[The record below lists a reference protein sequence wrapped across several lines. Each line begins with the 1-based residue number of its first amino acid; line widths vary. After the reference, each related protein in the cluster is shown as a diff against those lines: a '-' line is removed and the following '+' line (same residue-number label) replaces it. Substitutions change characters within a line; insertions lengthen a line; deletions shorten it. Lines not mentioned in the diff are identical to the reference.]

1 MPPQQRGGRG
11 GGRGGPPQGGRGGPP
26 GGRGGGP
33 PPGGDRGG
41 FRGGRGGG
49 DRGGGG
55 GGGGGG
61 GDRGGRGGGG
71 GYRGGGDRGGGRG
84 GGDRGGFRGGD
95 RGRGGR
101 GGGGGFAPRY
111 EAVQAPRYHPDPSP
125 ATGVQAPS
133 IAPGVK
139 TVGVKRPAQRGTAGQ
154 QLTVTTNNF
163 KITLPEA
170 TFHHYDDIKSDK
182 AMPVKWNQELIRVLQ
197 ERIAP
202 TVFTPRAVYDGRK
215 NLFAS
220 RRLPLAGGDGDSQT
234 FDISLEPPREGGRP
248 PKIHRVALKRVA
260 TINPVLLQRYQAGQ
274 QSIDNDVLTAVTAVN
289 VVVRMDPVSRYPF
302 NTRSFFTDKEVL
314 PIGGGIELWRG
325 YFQSV
330 RPGLASMLI
339 NIDIST
345 GAMYSPGPMITV
357 CQQILYNN
365 SPNSLVP
372 GQGLGDRDRLRL
384 QRFLASVRFV
394 TTHRERNGQVS
405 NKPKVVKKIT
415 SQSANNLRFTNSEG
429 NEMSVSQYFQSLG
442 TTLQYP
448 NYACIETS
456 SGAAYPIE
464 VCSIIPGQLM
474 RKQVPPELTNSV
486 LTFSTKR
493 PQERLDSIV
502 HGHSVLQYGQSE
514 YMREFG
520 MHVDQH
526 PEKCAARILPTP
538 AINYGP
544 NSKFRQIRPK
554 DGSWNLRDQKFY
566 EGAACTGWALV
577 NYDTRGVR
585 NDDVQGIIRGLK
597 EQADLLGIRTISNDP
612 VYSAPPGKRFQ
623 TRHHLQQAGGQVF
636 QKTKAPP
643 SLIVVILPENSA
655 ELYQA
660 IKHFGD
666 VSKGVAT
673 QCLKSSKCRGAKP
686 QYWAN
691 VCLKINAKL
700 GGVNSIL
707 DPNAPNLRFLTDAAN
722 PSIVLGADVMHPA
735 PGAHGRPSF
744 ASLVAS
750 IDSGAA
756 HYTAVSQAQDSRV
769 EMIHDL
775 EGMVY
780 EVLGRHAWWKTN
792 HEKKKVAFPKRLLYY
807 RDGVS
812 EGQFP
817 QILSIE
823 LPAIQAACKRHKI
836 NPTITVV
843 VVGKRHH
850 VRFFPTHGAEDR
862 SGNCPAGT
870 VVDDVVGHPTEF
882 DFYLQSHG
890 GLLGTSRS
898 SHYNVLF
905 DQNNFTADAMQAV
918 SFALCHVYARATR
931 SVSIPAPVYY
941 ADIVCE
947 RAKNHYDPSI
957 GYNSIDDTE
966 TVASGATGSN
976 VQRYRDLFK
985 PAHEGQRYKM
995 YFQ

>member
-11 GGRGGPPQGGRGGPP
+11 GPGGPRGGGGDRGGAGGRGG
-26 GGRGGGP
+26 

-55 GGGGGG
+55 SGFRGG
-61 GDRGGRGGGG
+61 GDRGGGGG

-84 GGDRGGFRGGD
+84 GGDRGGYRGGGD
-95 RGRGGR
+95 RGGGRGGR
-101 GGGGGFAPRY
+101 GGSGFAPRY
-111 EAVQAPRYHPDPSP
+111 EPVHAPQYHPDPSP

-133 IAPGVK
+133 IATGVK
-139 TVGVKRPAQRGTAGQ
+139 TVGVRRPAQRGTAGQ
-154 QLTVTTNNF
+154 PLTVTTNNF

-170 TFHHYDDIKSDK
+170 TFHHYDDIKTEKS
-182 AMPVKWNQELIRVLQ
+182 MPVKWNQELIRVLQ

-234 FDISLEPPREGGRP
+234 FDIALEEARPGGRP
-248 PKIHRVALKRVA
+248 PKTHKVALKRVA
-260 TINPVLLQRYQAGQ
+260 TINPVTLQRYQAGQ

-345 GAMYSPGPMITV
+345 GAMFSPGPMIGV
-357 CQQILYNN
+357 CQQILHNN
-365 SPNSLVP
+365 SPTSLVP
-372 GQGLGDRDRLRL
+372 GQGLSDRDRLKL
-384 QRFLASVRFV
+384 QRFLSSVRFI
-394 TTHRERNGQVS
+394 TTHREKNGQVS
-405 NKPKVVKKIT
+405 KKPKVVKKIT
-415 SQSANNLRFTNSEG
+415 SQSAANLRFTNSEG
-429 NEMSVSQYFQSLG
+429 NEMSVAQYFQSMG
-442 TTLQYP
+442 TTLQHP
-448 NYACIETS
+448 NYVCIETS

-486 LTFSTKR
+486 LTFSTKK
-493 PQERLDSIV
+493 PNERLNSIV
-502 HGHSVLQYGQSE
+502 AGHSVLQYGQSE

-520 MHVDQH
+520 MNVDQH
-526 PEKCAARILPTP
+526 PEKCLARVLPTP

-544 NSKFRQIRPK
+544 NSKSRQIRPR
-554 DGSWNLRDQKFY
+554 DGAWNLRDQKFF
-566 EGAACTGWALV
+566 EGANCTGWALV
-577 NYDTRGVR
+577 VYDTRGMR
-585 NDDVQGIIRGLK
+585 MQDAQEIARGLK
-597 EQADLLGIRTISNDP
+597 EQADLLGIRTISSDP
-612 VYSAPPGKRFQ
+612 VIEFPPAQ
-623 TRHHLQQAGGQVF
+623 HLDIAQHLQQAGQKVF
-636 QKTKAPP
+636 QKTKSPP
-643 SLIVVILPENSA
+643 SLIVVVLPENSA
-655 ELYQA
+655 DLYQA
-660 IKHFGD
+660 VKHFGD
-666 VSKGVAT
+666 VSRGVAT
-673 QCLKSSKCRGAKP
+673 QCLKSTKCRGAKP

-691 VCLKINAKL
+691 VCLKVNAKL

-707 DPNAPNLRFLTDAAN
+707 DPNTPNLRFLTDAAN

-744 ASLVAS
+744 ASLVGS

-780 EVLGRHAWWKTN
+780 EVLGRHAWWKAN
-792 HEKKKVAFPKRLLYY
+792 HEKKKVAFPKRLIYY

-850 VRFFPTHGAEDR
+850 VRFFPTHGGEDR

-882 DFYLQSHG
+882 DFYLQSHA

-898 SHYNVLF
+898 SHYSVLF
-905 DQNNFTADAMQAV
+905 DQNSFTPDGLQAV

-957 GYNSIDDTE
+957 GYNSLDDTE

>member
-1 MPPQQRGGRG
+1 MPPQRGGRG
-11 GGRGGPPQGGRGGPP
+11 GPRGGGDRGGGGGGRGAPP
-26 GGRGGGP
+26 GRGGGP

-41 FRGGRGGG
+41 FRGGGRGGE
-49 DRGGGG
+49 R
-55 GGGGGG
+55 GGGGG
-61 GDRGGRGGGG
+61 GDRGRGGSGF
-71 GYRGGGDRGGGRG
+71 RGGDRGGGR

-95 RGRGGR
+95 RGGR
-101 GGGGGFAPRY
+101 GGGGRGGFAPRY
-111 EAVQAPRYHPDPSP
+111 EAVHAPQYHPDPTP
-125 ATGVQAPS
+125 AAGVQPPK

-139 TVGVKRPAQRGTAGQ
+139 TVGVQRPPQRGTAGQ
-154 QLTVTTNNF
+154 PLTVTTNNF

-170 TFHHYDDIKSDK
+170 TFHHYDDIKTEKS
-182 AMPVKWNQELIRVLQ
+182 MPIKWNQELIRILQ

-202 TVFTPRAVYDGRK
+202 NVFTPRAVYDGRK

-234 FDISLEPPREGGRP
+234 FEIALDEARPGGRP
-248 PKIHRVALKRVA
+248 PKTYKVALKRVA

-302 NTRSFFTDKEVL
+302 NTRSFFTEKEVL

-345 GAMYSPGPMITV
+345 GAFSPGPMIGV

-372 GQGLGDRDRLRL
+372 GQGLSDRDRLKL
-384 QRFLASVRFV
+384 QRFLSSVRFV

-415 SQSANNLRFTNSEG
+415 SQSAAGLRFTNSEG
-429 NEMSVSQYFQSLG
+429 NEMSVAQYFQSLG

-448 NYACIETS
+448 NYVCIETS

-486 LTFSTKR
+486 LTFSTKK
-493 PQERLDSIV
+493 PNERLNSIV
-502 HGHSVLQYGQSE
+502 AGHSVLQYGQSE

-520 MHVDQH
+520 MNVEQH
-526 PEKCAARILPTP
+526 PEKCLARILPTP

-544 NSKFRQIRPK
+544 NSKFRQIRPR
-554 DGSWNLRDQKFY
+554 DGAWNLRDQKFF
-566 EGAACTGWALV
+566 EGASCTGWALV
-577 NYDTRGVR
+577 VYDTRGIR
-585 NDDVQGIIRGLK
+585 MPDAQEIARGLK
-597 EQADLLGIRTISNDP
+597 EQADLLGIRTISSDP
-612 VYSAPPGKRFQ
+612 VIDFPAAQ
-623 TRHHLQQAGGQVF
+623 HLDIAQHLQRAGQQVF

-643 SLIVVILPENSA
+643 SLIVVVLPENSA
-655 ELYQA
+655 DLYQA
-660 IKHFGD
+660 VKHFGD
-666 VSKGVAT
+666 VSRGVAT
-673 QCLKSSKCRGAKP
+673 QCLKSSKCRGAKA

-700 GGVNSIL
+700 GGVNSVL
-707 DPNAPNLRFLTDAAN
+707 DPNTPNLRFLTDTAN

-744 ASLVAS
+744 ASLVGS

-792 HEKKKVAFPKRLLYY
+792 HEKKKIAFPKRLIYY

-850 VRFFPTHGAEDR
+850 VRFFPTHGGEDR
-862 SGNCPAGT
+862 SGNCPAGM

-882 DFYLQSHG
+882 DFYLQSHA

-898 SHYNVLF
+898 SHYSVLF
-905 DQNNFTADAMQAV
+905 DQNNFTPDAMQAV

-947 RAKNHYDPSI
+947 RAKNHYDPAI

-966 TVASGATGSN
+966 TVASGATGSG
-976 VQRYRDLFK
+976 VQRYRELFK